1 MLTVKSLVNDF
12 KNFEGL
18 VTFDL
23 AVRSILETTNTH
35 RTPDNRE
42 RDIAWV
48 IFKTN
53 CDIEPH

>member
-1 MLTVKSLVNDF
+1 VKSLVNDF

-18 VTFDL
+18 ITFDL
-23 AVRSILETTNTH
+23 AVRSIFETTNTH

-48 IFKTN
+48 IFKID
-53 CDIEPH
+53 CDIKPQ